1 MKNYYPTSLFSK
13 FCVIAV
19 LLAGILIIHS
29 CRKDGKSTS
38 SMPGDVSQA
47 KLWYESAYP
56 SSVSTN
62 GTVVTQST
70 GGIRDLSKLIKP
82 DWQHAT
88 SYVSNNKNV
97 IEIPVDPAAKFI
109 STAKYGKTAFNK
121 IYSRS
126 SYLLVND
133 GKSYQAYILTIIA
146 DSAYVGNDLSKL
158 SHNTYRKQDADFSGL
173 VLYYSPKGD
182 YLGGYAYKNGQV
194 VIPSKTTQQNGG
206 QKTQTVNNG
215 KLTPDDM
222 AIQCTDWYNDYY
234 YDGVFQYS
242 VFLGT
247 TCVGYQTG
255 GGGSSGTGGNGGSG
269 GSSTLPSPPPPPCPP
284 GTSSGPTITPPC
296 IPPASTVESIG
307 GSKLK
312 VDYMPLPG
320 TSNCS
325 VTLPAV
331 PCPVID
337 TIDNLTDPCLR
348 SVTGKLF
355 KNNLTG
361 KIASILTDVFGST
374 DKVNLTFV
382 ENDGTVPTQTSPI
395 SVNGNVYSE
404 TITVNLAQVKDASQE
419 YKAIIM
425 VHEVLHAYMNY
436 NAPKM
441 TQLQQH
447 TAMAQKY
454 VNDIKTFVQGLY
466 PTLSD
471 PDAYAMIL
479 NGMADVYGNNETAYE
494 AVLATFNT
502 SQANY
507 ELQKAGLSG
516 TPCGK

>member
-1 MKNYYPTSLFSK
+1 MLKYLPKPATVKLSALFL
-13 FCVIAV
+13 ITIAAV
-19 LLAGILIIHS
+19 LINS
-29 CRKDGKSTS
+29 CKRDSKSTS
-38 SMPGDVSQA
+38 PMPSDVAQA
-47 KLWYESAYP
+47 KAWYESSYP

-62 GTVVTQST
+62 GTLATQST
-70 GGIRDLSKLIKP
+70 GGSRDLSKLIKP

-133 GKSYQAYILTIIA
+133 GKNYQAYILTIIA

-173 VLYYSPKGD
+173 ALYYSPKGD

-206 QKTQTVNNG
+206 QKTQSVNNG

-255 GGGSSGTGGNGGSG
+255 GGGGSGTGGNGGSG

-307 GSKLK
+307 GIKLK
-312 VDYMPLPG
+312 VD
-320 TSNCS
+320 
-325 VTLPAV
+325 
-331 PCPVID
+331 
-337 TIDNLTDPCLR
+337 
-348 SVTGKLF
+348 
-355 KNNLTG
+355 
-361 KIASILTDVFGST
+361 
-374 DKVNLTFV
+374 
-382 ENDGTVPTQTSPI
+382 
-395 SVNGNVYSE
+395 
-404 TITVNLAQVKDASQE
+404 
-419 YKAIIM
+419 
-425 VHEVLHAYMNY
+425 
-436 NAPKM
+436 
-441 TQLQQH
+441 
-447 TAMAQKY
+447 
-454 VNDIKTFVQGLY
+454 
-466 PTLSD
+466 
-471 PDAYAMIL
+471 
-479 NGMADVYGNNETAYE
+479 
-494 AVLATFNT
+494 
-502 SQANY
+502 
-507 ELQKAGLSG
+507 
-516 TPCGK
+516 